1 MRKFITIMTV
11 LGLIVLLA
19 VALGFN
25 VHAQNNQE
33 NQPQQTT
40 TPQQSEQNQEFS
52 DEQLEK
58 VAAAY
63 AEIYEIRV
71 ELQESLA
78 DVTDPEAS
86 QRLHEQ
92 AGSAMVEAIQDND
105 LTLTAYN
112 QVMEAVQTDLELRE
126 RLIAKLQ
133 EIQ

>member
-1 MRKFITIMTV
+1 MQKFISIMSGF
-11 LGLIVLLA
+11 GLIVLLA
-19 VALGFN
+19 LTLGFN
-25 VHAQNNQE
+25 VNAQDNQE
-33 NQPQQTT
+33 SQPAQTT
-40 TPQQSEQNQEFS
+40 TQQSEMSQEFS

-63 AEIYEIRV
+63 AEIFEIRV
-71 ELQESLA
+71 ELQDSLA
-78 DVTDPEAS
+78 EVTDQEAS

-92 AGSAMVEAIQDND
+92 AGAAMVEAIQDND

-112 QVMEAVQTDLELRE
+112 EVMEAVQTDLELRE